1 MKNKVETAFR
11 NSPGVEDSITA
22 IVAALGCRKNQAV
35 TLCKFGY
42 RSVDDLLNTPESE
55 IRLIPRIGKGFLS
68 KWAEARR
75 VHLRMQ
81 ALDELAQMTQDLGL
95 YDECSPR

>member
-1 MKNKVETAFR
+1 MISQVKNKVEAKFR

-42 RSVDDLLNTPESE
+42 RNVDDLLNTPESE

-68 KWAEARR
+68 KWAQAR
-75 VHLRMQ
+75 RMQ
-81 ALDELAQMTQDLGL
+81 ALDELAQMSQDLGL
-95 YDECSPR
+95 YD